1 MVQSVN
7 TANENAE
14 YSPLAAT
21 QRRLLNYELGTCT
34 DDVRS
39 RYSPPTPMNSA
50 ARQGE
55 MAACLIAFGQ
65 NIPDKAE
72 FTKKVRAVAMTI
84 A

>member
-34 DDVRS
+34 DDVLK
-39 RYSPPTPMNSA
+39 RYPNPFLNIA